1 MRLFD
6 KDNAVLWE
14 SLLKQL
20 FFFVPERSLKI
31 SNNFK
36 SMVKVKVKF
45 VPIKFPEQVSRW

>member
-6 KDNAVLWE
+6 KDNVVLWE

-20 FFFVPERSLKI
+20 FFVLKRSLKI

>member
-1 MRLFD
+1 MG
-6 KDNAVLWE
+6 V
-14 SLLKQL
+14 SLETT

-45 VPIKFPEQVSRW
+45 VSIKFPEQVSRW